1 MDARQLYIQD
11 PSSNRIR
18 LTKAGLERYAARF
31 AKAGYQANN
40 IKTLEELR
48 NAIDASFNH
57 EMAKLATTAR
67 GSNTDLDEIMSGLP
81 GWD

>member
-31 AKAGYQANN
+31 AKAGYQASN